1 MDFLDLTQMGFANL
15 WRTKLRTILTIL
27 GVIIGIGAL
36 TSMISFGTGMQKNI
50 TDAFK
55 KNDLFTSLNVTARK
69 IDLQQIAEGDMEG
82 IQQELNKKSI
92 ALNDSVVTEIKKI
105 PGVELAFPEISIPVK
120 IQYRGKETTTSLRA
134 IPAEMKE
141 FPPFNKMKY
150 GSFFTGN
157 SSDEVA
163 LRNSLLKNLKISIS
177 ANDSIKTDT
186 STNFLYMPADSL
198 INDSVKIITKVIDLS
213 GIIRNPFGMMMGGM
227 KKMPFKDSVINMKI
241 CGIVRDPE
249 DFGQDR
255 FGRGIFVPVNTA
267 KKIPQL
273 GFKDVFEL
281 LGDNTNKGQYSSIY
295 VRVKDVKNMTSVSN
309 QLKSMG
315 LNVFAFS
322 EQLKSIK
329 RAFLIMDSLLGAVG
343 IIALVV
349 AALGIINTMLMSI
362 LERTREIG
370 IMKSIGGSEGEIKT
384 IFFVEASVIGFIGAI
399 FGIGLGWGVTRIA
412 NMIMNAKLLPQDLPK
427 VDLFYFPWWLIAGAI
442 AFSIVISLAAGLY
455 PAIRAARID
464 PVRALRHD

>member
-1 MDFLDLTQMGFANL
+1 MA
-15 WRTKLRTILTIL
+15 
-27 GVIIGIGAL
+27 
-36 TSMISFGTGMQKNI
+36 
-50 TDAFK
+50 
-55 KNDLFTSLNVTARK
+55 
-69 IDLQQIAEGDMEG
+69 
-82 IQQELNKKSI
+82 KKSV
-92 ALNDSVVTEIKKI
+92 ALNDSIVTEIKKI
-105 PGVELAFPEISIPVK
+105 PEVELAFPEISIPVK

-157 SSDEVA
+157 SSGEVA

-177 ANDSIKTDT
+177 ANDSIKKDT

-198 INDSVKIITKVIDLS
+198 INDSVQIITKVIDLP

-322 EQLKSIK
+322 EQLKSVK

-412 NMIMNAKLLPQDLPK
+412 NVIMNAKLLPQDLPK
-427 VDLFYFPWWLIAGAI
+427 VDLFYFPWWLIVGAI

>member
-15 WRTKLRTILTIL
+15 WRTKLRTILTVL

-36 TSMISFGTGMQKNI
+36 TSMVSFGTGMQKNI

-55 KNDLFTSLNVTARK
+55 KNDLFTSLNVTAKK
-69 IDLQQIAEGDMEG
+69 IDLQRIAEGDVEG
-82 IQQELNKKSI
+82 IQQELSKKSVE
-92 ALNDSVVTEIKKI
+92 LNDSVITEIKKI
-105 PGVELAFPEISIPVK
+105 PEIELVFPEIIIPVK

-134 IPAEMKE
+134 IPVEMKE

-150 GSFFTGN
+150 GAFFSSN
-157 SSDEVA
+157 SSREVA
-163 LRNSLLKNLKISIS
+163 LRNSLLKNLQISVTTG
-177 ANDSIKTDT
+177 DSIRTDT
-186 STNFLYMPADSL
+186 ATHFLQMPADSL
-198 INDSVKIITKVIDLS
+198 INDTMKIITKVVDLS
-213 GIIRNPFGMMMGGM
+213 GILRNPFGMMMGGM
-227 KKMPFKDSVINMKI
+227 KHMPFKDSVISMKI
-241 CGIVRDPE
+241 CGIVEDPE

-255 FGRGIFVPVNTA
+255 FGRGIFIPVNTA

-273 GFKDVFEL
+273 GFNNVWEL
-281 LGDNTNKGQYSSIY
+281 LGDNQNKGQYNSLY
-295 VRVKDVKNMTSVSN
+295 VRVKDIKNMTSVTN
-309 QLKSMG
+309 RLKDMG

-384 IFFVEASVIGFIGAI
+384 IFFTEASVIGFIGAI
-399 FGIGLGWGVTRIA
+399 FGIGLGWVVTRIA
-412 NMIMNAKLLPQDLPK
+412 NIIMNAKLVPQDLPK